1 MREFEEDQKREHA
14 VTYYDRI
21 ICLKSLGLKPSVG
34 KLRMNLLANIY
45 IYTHAHRTND
55 MQPYLL
61 CHQIRERKEQEDV
74 IQQLG

>member
-34 KLRMNLLANIY
+34 KLRMNLLANI
-45 IYTHAHRTND
+45 
-55 MQPYLL
+55 
-61 CHQIRERKEQEDV
+61 
-74 IQQLG
+74 

>member
-1 MREFEEDQKREHA
+1 MREFEEDKLRDHA

-34 KLRMNLLANIY
+34 KLRMNLLANIMHML
-45 IYTHAHRTND
+45 TALND
-55 MQPYLL
+55 TQPYLL
-61 CHQIRERKEQEDV
+61 YYHNRERKGQEDV